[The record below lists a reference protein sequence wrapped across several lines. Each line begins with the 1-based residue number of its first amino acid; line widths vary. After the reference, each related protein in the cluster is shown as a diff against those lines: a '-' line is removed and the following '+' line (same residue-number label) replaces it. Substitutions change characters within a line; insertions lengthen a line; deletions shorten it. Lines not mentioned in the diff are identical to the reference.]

1 MDWLKRHLRN
11 TFLTGIFSA
20 IPLVITVV
28 VIWYVEKLTREP
40 LKALFGLDTPFLGVA
55 VAIGV
60 LYALG
65 LLINSILGRYLLRWL
80 DALLRK
86 VPVLKDIYEAWKQIT
101 LTPGG
106 KEGIYAQVV
115 LIPGANEASFEL
127 AFTSGEPVEGNPE
140 LCFVVRIDLVAD
152 HVDDHRIGDQF
163 ATVHQ
168 LLCGEAQFRLGL
180 DLRSQQVAC
189 AEVDQP
195 VTFDEESALRAFASP
210 RRTEKDKVELAH
222 WGSEMMR

>member
-40 LKALFGLDTPFLGVA
+40 LKALFGLDTPFLGIA
-55 VAIGV
+55 VAIGGIYV
-60 LYALG
+60 LG
-65 LLINSILGRYLLRWL
+65 VLINSILGRYILRWL

-115 LIPGANEASFEL
+115 LIPGANDAVLEL
-127 AFTSGEPVEGNPE
+127 GFTSGEAVEGNPE
-140 LCFVVRIDLVAD
+140 LCCVFVPGTPNPTSGRLVFVARSRC
-152 HVDDHRIGDQF
+152 VPLGISAEEAFKFALSGGNYVP
-163 ATVHQ
+163 ATV
-168 LLCGEAQFRLGL
+168 GPRSL
-180 DLRSQQVAC
+180 DIL
-189 AEVDQP
+189 P
-195 VTFDEESALRAFASP
+195 VRPGSSP
-210 RRTEKDKVELAH
+210 
-222 WGSEMMR
+222 

>member
-1 MDWLKRHLRN
+1 M
-11 TFLTGIFSA
+11 
-20 IPLVITVV
+20 
-28 VIWYVEKLTREP
+28 
-40 LKALFGLDTPFLGVA
+40 
-55 VAIGV
+55 AIGV

-140 LCFVVRIDLVAD
+140 LCCVFVPGTPNPTSGRLLLVARSRC
-152 HVDDHRIGDQF
+152 VPLGIS
-163 ATVHQ
+163 AE
-168 LLCGEAQFRLGL
+168 EAFKYSLSGGNYVPAAVGQRSSGL
-180 DLRSQQVAC
+180 
-189 AEVDQP
+189 
-195 VTFDEESALRAFASP
+195 SP
-210 RRTEKDKVELAH
+210 
-222 WGSEMMR
+222 GSSP